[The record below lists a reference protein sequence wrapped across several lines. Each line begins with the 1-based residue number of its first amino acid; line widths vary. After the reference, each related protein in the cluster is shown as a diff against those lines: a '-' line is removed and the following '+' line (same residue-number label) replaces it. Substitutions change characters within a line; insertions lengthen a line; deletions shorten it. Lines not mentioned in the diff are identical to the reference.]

1 MILKKSWN
9 ALTRVLND
17 WKLKLMRS
25 KEINMGGRMKALGVN
40 VVGGKSADAGGKPM
54 PKKNKVGKV
63 MKEFA
68 SGKLKSSSGKKVTNP
83 KQAKAIALSE
93 AGMSKSKSR
102 KKK

>member
-54 PKKNKVGKV
+54 PKKNKVGKL
-63 MKEFA
+63 A
-68 SGKLKSSSGKKVTNP
+68 KV
-83 KQAKAIALSE
+83 L
-93 AGMSKSKSR
+93 KSKSR

>member
-1 MILKKSWN
+1 
-9 ALTRVLND
+9 
-17 WKLKLMRS
+17 
-25 KEINMGGRMKALGVN
+25 MKALGVN